1 MASSSL
7 PVDTTGRIAPS
18 DMNRVR
24 TEGPARGADAP
35 LIRLENVHFSYP
47 AAPAADGLADGPEGE
62 PPRTEALA
70 GISLSVRPGEH
81 LCILGGNGSGKSTL
95 VQLMNALLVPTSG
108 TVEAFGFD
116 ATTME
121 GALEIR
127 RRAAMV
133 FQHPDDQMVTSIV
146 ADDVAFGPENLGVP
160 QPEIV
165 QRVDAALEAVGMS
178 ALAQADPADLS
189 GGQRQ
194 RVAIAGALAMQPRV
208 LLLDEPS
215 AMLDAQGH
223 ASVQRIVQRLNDR
236 GIGIVHVTHFMDD
249 ALLADRVVVL
259 REGTIALEGT
269 PEEVFAQRDVL
280 RTMGLEP
287 PFAMCLAEQLAHA
300 VPDLPV
306 TGDAGLLAHDVA
318 HRISE
323 GANDLRATGR
333 DVPTLA
339 AAPAHEAPSAQA
351 PGDAIVFDHVS
362 FSYADEASPRRKRSR
377 RHSTRPAPLALAD
390 ASFCVPRGSLTALV
404 GCTGSG
410 KSTSVELACALKL
423 PRSGSVFVG
432 GIDTADL
439 ARRQELRAQIG
450 YVSQLPERQLFAET
464 VRDDVAF
471 GPRNLHLSD
480 DEVER
485 RCTEALHAVGLDP
498 SDGLMGRSPFALSGG
513 QQRAVAIAGVLA
525 MRTPILV
532 LDEPMAG
539 LDPAGRDRMRS
550 LVQRLRSEGVTMLM
564 VTHAMDDVAELADHV
579 VVLDRGSVVAQGSPR
594 HVFGQSPCPAPGLP
608 APLAFARELARN
620 GVSLDCEPLTLAEL
634 CQALLARLP
643 EVRHHGTAC

>member
-7 PVDTTGRIAPS
+7 PADTASRIAPS

-178 ALAQADPADLS
+178 ELAQADPADLS

-287 PFAMCLAEQLAHA
+287 PFAMRLAEQLAHA

-323 GANDLRATGR
+323 GADDLHDADGILADAMARTAALYGSARCWYLVGGSTVGLLAGIRAVAPFGSEVIVARGCHKAVYHALELGHLTAHYVTEDLDEGPIIEQDVVRVTHEYGPEDLSRIGR
-333 DVPTLA
+333 DVEMMVLSRA
-339 AAPAHEAPSAQA
+339 VKAHLESRI
-351 PGDAIVFDHVS
+351 IVHENRTV
-362 FSYADEASPRRKRSR
+362 
-377 RHSTRPAPLALAD
+377 
-390 ASFCVPRGSLTALV
+390 
-404 GCTGSG
+404 
-410 KSTSVELACALKL
+410 
-423 PRSGSVFVG
+423 VF
-432 GIDTADL
+432 
-439 ARRQELRAQIG
+439 
-450 YVSQLPERQLFAET
+450 
-464 VRDDVAF
+464 
-471 GPRNLHLSD
+471 
-480 DEVER
+480 
-485 RCTEALHAVGLDP
+485 
-498 SDGLMGRSPFALSGG
+498 SGG
-513 QQRAVAIAGVLA
+513 AGA
-525 MRTPILV
+525 
-532 LDEPMAG
+532 
-539 LDPAGRDRMRS
+539 
-550 LVQRLRSEGVTMLM
+550 
-564 VTHAMDDVAELADHV
+564 
-579 VVLDRGSVVAQGSPR
+579 
-594 HVFGQSPCPAPGLP
+594 
-608 APLAFARELARN
+608 
-620 GVSLDCEPLTLAEL
+620 
-634 CQALLARLP
+634 
-643 EVRHHGTAC
+643 